1 MDAREL
7 VLDARTGQVRQA
19 GTESA
24 GKFVSDFK
32 RQAEASLFVFAK
44 GVMGYSLLSPTL
56 HLPVCNWLQTVPPYR
71 KLLLMPR
78 DHLKTTICKAAVIH
92 MLLQPDGANVWFP
105 AGVGNLGHSDGRSTR
120 ILLGSKTADLSRST
134 LSEIM
139 LVYETNAIL
148 RALWPDRVWDDP
160 KRQAKYWNAERIL
173 LPRKEIFKEAS
184 VETIGVGGTI
194 AGYHFNVHYFD
205 DLVDLESANS
215 PTIMQTAIE
224 WHSTS
229 RALMDDPDR
238 SLEIITGTRWAVGDI
253 YDHVMANDDSVE
265 VMRRAAI
272 EDGQPIFPERFS
284 LDSLQRLQREMRTMF
299 PLLYMN
305 SAADP
310 ELVDFDMS
318 MVRRFQV
325 LNNTLLFEESPLD
338 AMIEQRSTFTP
349 APEHKPDALRGQR
362 LTKHSYDRLLGRD
375 EFFKHRNGRST

>member
-19 GTESA
+19 GSTQA
-24 GKFVSDFK
+24 GQFVADFK
-32 RQAEASLFVFAK
+32 KQAEANLFVFAK
-44 GVMGYSLLSPTL
+44 GVMGYSLLSPSL
-56 HLPVCNWLQTVPPYR
+56 HLPVCNWLQRVPPYR

-92 MLLQPDGANVWFP
+92 LLIQPDGANVWFP
-105 AGVGNLGHSDGRSTR
+105 DGVGNLGHSDGRSTR

-139 LVYETNAIL
+139 MVYESNQIL
-148 RALWPDRVWDDP
+148 KALWPDRVWDEP

-173 LPRKEIFKEAS
+173 LPRPEIFKEAS

-205 DLVDLESANS
+205 DLIDLESANS
-215 PTIMQTAIE
+215 PTIMQSTVD
-224 WHSTS
+224 WHATS
-229 RALMDDPDR
+229 RALMDDPDK
-238 SLEIITGTRWAVGDI
+238 SLEIITGTRWAIGDI
-253 YDHVMANDDSVE
+253 YEQLMDTDDSVE

-272 EDGQPIFPERFS
+272 EDGKPIFPERFS
-284 LDSLQRLQREMRTMF
+284 LESLQRLQREMRTMF

-305 SAADP
+305 SAGDP
-310 ELVDFDMS
+310 DLVDFDMTLL
-318 MVRRFQV
+318 RRFQV
-325 LNNTLLFEESPLD
+325 LDNQLVFEESPLD
-338 AMIEQRSTFTP
+338 ALTEDRARFTP
-349 APEHKPDALRGQR
+349 SAEHKPLRGQR

-375 EFFKHRNGRST
+375 EFFKHRKGRSA